1 LAVVLAAVF
10 VAVLGCRRKPA
21 QAAAASAP
29 SGGSFASYAG
39 TWKGYMTKTAETA
52 ACKAETDGT
61 LLGPEVVIVTGT
73 GAFSGAT
80 GDYSG
85 VISRSGQV
93 TGTFTDGDVC
103 GDGPWTGTCLSHSL
117 CSGTFVSYGASQ
129 DRTVQ
134 GESGTWVMT
143 R

>member
-1 LAVVLAAVF
+1 MAVVLAAVF

-80 GDYSG
+80 GEYSG

-93 TGTFTDGDVC
+93 TGTFTSRPERDRSCYQLLALRRRDGA
-103 GDGPWTGTCLSHSL
+103 T
-117 CSGTFVSYGASQ
+117 ASA
-129 DRTVQ
+129 RAAH
-134 GESGTWVMT
+134 
-143 R
+143 RR